1 MSFKDLTNKESAL
14 DKAKGAKV
22 AKGTKQPDKATPAKD
37 PASTPEKPHP
47 KG

>member
-14 DKAKGAKV
+14 DKAKG